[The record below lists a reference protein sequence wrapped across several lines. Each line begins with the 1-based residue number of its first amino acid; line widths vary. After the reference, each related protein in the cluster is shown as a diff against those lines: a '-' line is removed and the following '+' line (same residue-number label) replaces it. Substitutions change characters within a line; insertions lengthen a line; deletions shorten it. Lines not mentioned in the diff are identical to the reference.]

1 MPLKRRSVVH
11 VAVCLGVA
19 LLLSGGVLAQELR
32 ITRMRM
38 MPAGKS
44 ADGKEWTTL
53 VTDAGETVSK
63 SGVVVPYEL
72 YLAGEK
78 PGGFRFERAPLM
90 SLKAGDQVRMYVP
103 GLEPEPF
110 GGDPTSEA
118 GGVWKLVTV
127 GGFKES
133 GGRFVL
139 EIKEQLKRKDGSS
152 TQQIVF
158 TVKDKFLESERAAAG
173 QESAA
178 APASAPGRSW
188 SMSDVPLWGWLA
200 VLVVALGGIIV
211 VFLRRKPAAKGA
223 TGS

>member
-1 MPLKRRSVVH
+1 VRRLSIVVM
-11 VAVCLGVA
+11 LA
-19 LLLSGGVLAQELR
+19 LTCGAAWAQELR
-32 ITRMRM
+32 VTRMRM

-44 ADGKEWTTL
+44 PDGKDTVTL

-78 PGGFRFERAPLM
+78 PGGFRFERAPLI
-90 SLKAGDQVRMYVP
+90 SLKAGDQIRMYAT

-127 GGFKES
+127 AGFKES
-133 GGRFVL
+133 GSHVIL
-139 EIKEQLKRKDGSS
+139 EITEQLKRKDGSS

-158 TVKDKFLESERAAAG
+158 NVKDKFLESESVEAG

-178 APASAPGRSW
+178 APASTPGRAW

-200 VLVVALGGIIV
+200 VLVVAVGGIIAV
-211 VFLRRKPAAKGA
+211 VSLRRKPAAKDTA
-223 TGS
+223 AGS

>member
-1 MPLKRRSVVH
+1 MKRLSIVVM
-11 VAVCLGVA
+11 LA
-19 LLLSGGVLAQELR
+19 LTCGAAWAQELR
-32 ITRMRM
+32 VTRMRM

-44 ADGKEWTTL
+44 PDGKDTVTL

-78 PGGFRFERAPLM
+78 PGGFRFEREPLM
-90 SLKAGDQVRMYVP
+90 SVKAGDQLRMYVT

-127 GGFKES
+127 AGFKES
-133 GGRFVL
+133 GGRVTL
-139 EIKEQLKRKDGSS
+139 EITEQLKRKDGGS
-152 TQQIVF
+152 TQEIVF
-158 TVKDKFLESERAAAG
+158 TVKDKFLESESAAAG
-173 QESAA
+173 EETAA
-178 APASAPGRSW
+178 TAGSTPGRAW
-188 SMSDVPLWGWLA
+188 SMSDVPLWGWIA
-200 VLVVALGGIIV
+200 VLVVAIGGIIAV
-211 VFLRRKPAAKGA
+211 VFLRRKPAAKSTT